1 MNYII
6 IETQTADGVTAVVP
20 AVVKDNFFAA
30 EQEYHNKLSYAAVSS
45 VPIHAVTMITERG
58 NMVKHECYVH
68 TAEEE
73 SAE

>member
-6 IETQTADGVTAVVP
+6 IETQTTNGVTAVVQP
-20 AVVKDNFFAA
+20 VVKDNFYDA
-30 EQEYHNKLSYAAVSS
+30 EQEYHYKLSFAAVST

-58 NMVKHECYVH
+58 NVVKHECYVH

-73 SAE
+73 NAE